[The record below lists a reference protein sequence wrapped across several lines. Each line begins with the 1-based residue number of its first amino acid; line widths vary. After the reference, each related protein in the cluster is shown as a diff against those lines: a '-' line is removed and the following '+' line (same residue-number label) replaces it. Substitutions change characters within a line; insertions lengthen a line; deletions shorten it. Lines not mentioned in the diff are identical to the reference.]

1 MVVVVFCVVHVLCGY
16 CFSVFVLRQFVG
28 DCTRLQQTRNYHFF
42 SLAVLTYGNNSFPSP
57 LKLKYS

>member
-28 DCTRLQQTRNYHFF
+28 DCTLLQQQETITPFHWQYLPVVTTVSHR
-42 SLAVLTYGNNSFPSP
+42 L
-57 LKLKYS
+57 

>member
-1 MVVVVFCVVHVLCGY
+1 MVVVFFLWYMCCVGIF
-16 CFSVFVLRQFVG
+16 FSVFVLRQFG

-42 SLAVLTYGNNSFPSP
+42 SLAVLTYGNNSFPSL